1 MSKFRMFLNLIT
13 SLSCKGVTPGTAGEA
28 KPTQMELY
36 SDIPVCR
43 MLQEDISEL
52 DQAGRDFSK
61 EAKQSQ
67 LYPSDNVVESLT

>member
-1 MSKFRMFLNLIT
+1 MFLNLIT
-13 SLSCKGVTPGTAGEA
+13 SLSCKGTPGTAGEA
-28 KPTQMELY
+28 KPTQMEIS

-43 MLQEDISEL
+43 LLQENISEL

-67 LYPSDNVVESLT
+67 LYPSSDNVVESLT